1 MASSVPAVS
10 TSYRP
15 PESSSGTWTSWIP
28 LVTPYAGHDPQCSTK
43 FWGWCRDSNYVAWD
57 PGFGISIQDL
67 HCVPEAAT
75 TVWDHDRLG
84 SNSDTVVSIGPITC
98 PKAFRQVATSVIDDS
113 RTMVACCPLEYSFA
127 EWKSPGDIGQCYSEI
142 ASGDILTVYTSNSEK
157 KWAPFTRTMNV
168 SSIVIGAHING
179 WIFADQTPTPAAP
192 TVTVSMQSAR
202 SSATFSSTTSAV
214 VFGIGVAL
222 AVVGVAMMAAGLVIM
237 RRLRKTLRR
246 RVAQSA
252 VHVPG
257 NRLALSR
264 ERCQHRP
271 MHQASHGGLFPTV
284 PAWATPNTARSDD
297 KEAHELDGSF
307 PSC

>member
-1 MASSVPAVS
+1 MAN
-10 TSYRP
+10 
-15 PESSSGTWTSWIP
+15 
-28 LVTPYAGHDPQCSTK
+28 TP
-43 FWGWCRDSNYVAWD
+43 R
-57 PGFGISIQDL
+57 
-67 HCVPEAAT
+67 
-75 TVWDHDRLG
+75 
-84 SNSDTVVSIGPITC
+84 
-98 PKAFRQVATSVIDDS
+98 
-113 RTMVACCPLEYSFA
+113 EYSFA

-168 SSIVIGAHING
+168 SSIVFGAHING

-264 ERCQHRP
+264 EPCQHRP
-271 MHQASHGGLFPTV
+271 MQQASHGGLFPTV
-284 PAWATPNTARSDD
+284 PAWATPSTARSDD
-297 KEAHELDGSF
+297 KEAYELDGSS
-307 PSC
+307 PNY